1 MLRVVITGIGTA
13 TPAGLTNRD
22 FWQAL
27 TEKRS
32 AIDAVSLFDTSSFP
46 CHLAAEVKSLD
57 SNSFPGRKSLWK
69 ISRSIA
75 LGFAAANSALEDAGL
90 DVTPGKH
97 TEIGVVYGTT
107 LGGLSPLLQLDR
119 QALACGPRGTDPML
133 FPSAGASAPS
143 CQISITLGMQAFN
156 TTLSNGQT
164 SGLDAIQYAAQ
175 FIRLGRAETVLAGG
189 VEEVSLDTFRACCRS
204 RLLAGSRAGTLE
216 EMRPFDATRN
226 GFVIGEGAAGLVLES
241 LEHALARNARIY
253 GEFTGYGF
261 SFGPSRETRLNAA
274 VTAMNNALFRA
285 GLSHS
290 HIGAVFASANGS
302 MAGDRLEGQALHA
315 AMPDCPATSI
325 KPVVGE
331 SYSAAGAI
339 QSAAALLA
347 LCHQVLPGTAGFD
360 RPDRKYRD
368 LAVVRDTREAR
379 ISSVMVNAFGRT
391 GNHASAVFSNYVH

>member
-1 MLRVVITGIGTA
+1 MSRVVITGIGTA

-22 FWQAL
+22 LWQAL

-32 AIDAVSLFDTSSFP
+32 AIEAVSLFDTSPFRCS
-46 CHLAAEVKSLD
+46 LAAQVKALD
-57 SNSFPGRKSLWK
+57 SDSFPGRKSLWK

-75 LGFAAANSALEDAGL
+75 LAFAAANSGLEDAGI

-97 TEIGVVYGTT
+97 PEIGVVYGTT

-119 QALACGPRGTDPML
+119 QALSEGPRATDPML

-189 VEEVSLDTFRACCRS
+189 VEEVSLDTFRACCKG
-204 RLLAGSRAGTLE
+204 RLLAGSRVGTTE
-216 EMRPFDATRN
+216 EMRPFDAGRS
-226 GFVIGEGAAGLVLES
+226 GFVLGEGAAVLVLES

-253 GEFTGYGF
+253 AEFSGYGS
-261 SFGPSRETRLNAA
+261 SFGPSPETRVDAA
-274 VTAMNNALFRA
+274 VTAMNNALSRS
-285 GLSHS
+285 GLASS
-290 HIGAVFASANGS
+290 AIGAVFANANGS
-302 MAGDRLEGQALHA
+302 VAGDRLEGQALHSA
-315 AMPDCPATSI
+315 LPGCPVTSI

-339 QSAAALLA
+339 QSAAAILA
-347 LCHQVLPGTAGFD
+347 LCHQVLPGTAGFNL
-360 RPDRKYRD
+360 PDRKHKD
-368 LAVVRDTREAR
+368 LPVVRETREAK

>member
-1 MLRVVITGIGTA
+1 
-13 TPAGLTNRD
+13 
-22 FWQAL
+22 
-27 TEKRS
+27 
-32 AIDAVSLFDTSSFP
+32 
-46 CHLAAEVKSLD
+46 
-57 SNSFPGRKSLWK
+57 
-69 ISRSIA
+69 
-75 LGFAAANSALEDAGL
+75 
-90 DVTPGKH
+90 
-97 TEIGVVYGTT
+97 
-107 LGGLSPLLQLDR
+107 
-119 QALACGPRGTDPML
+119 
-133 FPSAGASAPS
+133 
-143 CQISITLGMQAFN
+143 
-156 TTLSNGQT
+156 
-164 SGLDAIQYAAQ
+164 
-175 FIRLGRAETVLAGG
+175 
-189 VEEVSLDTFRACCRS
+189 
-204 RLLAGSRAGTLE
+204 
-216 EMRPFDATRN
+216 
-226 GFVIGEGAAGLVLES
+226 VIGEGAAGLVLES

-261 SFGPSRETRLNAA
+261 SFGPSRETRFNAA